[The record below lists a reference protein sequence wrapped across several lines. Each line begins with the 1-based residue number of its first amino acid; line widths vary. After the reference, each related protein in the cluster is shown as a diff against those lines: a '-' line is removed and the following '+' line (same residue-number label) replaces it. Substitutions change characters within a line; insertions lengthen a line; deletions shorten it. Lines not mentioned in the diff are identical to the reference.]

1 MAAKEGKYLVIP
13 PPNMKEAIITVKS
26 KAPLVMNKF
35 SQKAREEYRQQQEL
49 GEKAKNKKKKEPKD
63 FNAMYEGSIHYAAV
77 GRDADPWIGIPA
89 PAFRNAMIDACRTAG
104 FVMTKAKMTI
114 FVEEDGYGE
123 DGTPLVM
130 ITEGAPKHVEHI
142 VRNATGVID
151 IRARAMWEYWEAEL
165 HLTWDGD
172 QFGYE
177 DVCNLLMRAGL
188 QVGLLEG
195 RPFSKNSAGMGW
207 GTFKLGDLS
216 DQES

>member
-1 MAAKEGKYLVIP
+1 MAKQSGKHLVIP
-13 PPNMKEAIITVKS
+13 PPNMQEALITVKS

-35 SQKAREEYRQQQEL
+35 SQKAREEYRQQQEA
-49 GEKAKNKKKKEPKD
+49 GSKSKNKTKKEPKD
-63 FNAMYEGSIHYAAV
+63 FNAIYEGAIHYDSK
-77 GRDADPWIGIPA
+77 REWIGIPA

-151 IRARAMWEYWEAEL
+151 IRARAMWEHWEAEL
-165 HLTWDGD
+165 HLKWDGD

-207 GTFKLGDLS
+207 GTFKLGDL
-216 DQES
+216 DES